1 MKFSKEELVFIRDE
15 LGIDAEESVIDEVLL
30 EEIQDAA
37 FEIEVAESNKSDI
50 LSERGRAAVHL
61 VTRLGEE

>member
-1 MKFSKEELVFIRDE
+1 MGKDE
-15 LGIDAEESVIDEVLL
+15 KLL

-37 FEIEVAESNKSDI
+37 FEIEIEESNKSDI